1 MIRKLYGVHH
11 SGKPSIGLLEEL
23 AALPR
28 GSHVGIEFPEEC
40 VRRDPFSQGMHY
52 FLDETIGVDGKRL
65 RLDKPTV
72 EYWNAIVRLCH
83 ERGLIAVFVDAGV
96 LIAEHARRML
106 TQKRLKRELEKFRM
120 IEPNGTLFPD
130 FFDQERNRRLQEL
143 HALSVQAEHLYVVG
157 REEHIVA
164 RAARDTLDALLI
176 GRAHTEIIL
185 AERPRFAAQGF
196 IFEDYAAEEVEEYVL
211 LLPLGEFAPSRRRP
225 ELLQNPPFTHSIVVA
240 RHTLLRQHRAV
251 LEGRVTDGSPDF
263 VGTWDTKIPARGLF
277 ELYIEQPGGHVVHG
291 RIEDTF
297 GTAHMINGHFGVDTI
312 RFEKVYCSDTVP
324 AEAQVPESPIFYQ
337 AERKNG
343 SYEGKFTNPIS
354 RGRFW
359 MKKLREN

>member
-106 TQKRLKRELEKFRM
+106 TQKRLKRE
-120 IEPNGTLFPD
+120 
-130 FFDQERNRRLQEL
+130 
-143 HALSVQAEHLYVVG
+143 
-157 REEHIVA
+157 
-164 RAARDTLDALLI
+164 
-176 GRAHTEIIL
+176 
-185 AERPRFAAQGF
+185 
-196 IFEDYAAEEVEEYVL
+196 
-211 LLPLGEFAPSRRRP
+211 
-225 ELLQNPPFTHSIVVA
+225 
-240 RHTLLRQHRAV
+240 
-251 LEGRVTDGSPDF
+251 
-263 VGTWDTKIPARGLF
+263 
-277 ELYIEQPGGHVVHG
+277 
-291 RIEDTF
+291 
-297 GTAHMINGHFGVDTI
+297 
-312 RFEKVYCSDTVP
+312 
-324 AEAQVPESPIFYQ
+324 
-337 AERKNG
+337 
-343 SYEGKFTNPIS
+343 
-354 RGRFW
+354 
-359 MKKLREN
+359 